1 MVDVIE
7 EYRQSYSQNSPLPI
21 MKTLTSFALCNT
33 APTIDYPHPDR
44 LVSGNPK
51 RSTWNHYEAQGV
63 SSGLWECE
71 PGAWRIA
78 FADDRDEFFHVISG
92 RIRITD
98 AEGTTREFGPG
109 DACVIPAGF
118 TGLFEVIAHVRKHYV
133 IIDRSVIQTT
143 SNINTPS

>member
-1 MVDVIE
+1 
-7 EYRQSYSQNSPLPI
+7 

-33 APTIDYPHPDR
+33 APEIDYPRPDR

-51 RSTWNHYEAQGV
+51 RSTWNHYEEQGV

-78 FADDRDEFFHVISG
+78 FADDKDEFFHVISG

-98 AEGTTREFGPG
+98 AQDVAREFGTG
-109 DACVIPAGF
+109 EACVIPAGF
-118 TGLFEVIAHVRKHYV
+118 TGLFEVIEHVRKHYV
-133 IIDRSVIQTT
+133 IIDRAATQTT
-143 SNINTPS
+143 SHIHSPS